1 MPKNL
6 SELNVLIADGEAD
19 ICSMVKFALQALGI
33 SKSFS
38 AADRQVTLEQFRESG
53 QTFDFISAIG

>member
-6 SELNVLIADGEAD
+6 SELNVLIADDEAD

-33 SKSFS
+33 SKKI
-38 AADRQVTLEQFRESG
+38 LPLP
-53 QTFDFISAIG
+53 IGK